1 MRAPLPV
8 LLLSVVDAA
17 PAAAQADSARRTTGQ
32 ASGAIELDSAVHA
45 DTLRRA
51 GFDMSRSPLEQKGFA
66 PIPIITEN
74 TVCYGGSA
82 WR

>member
-17 PAAAQADSARRTTGQ
+17 PAAAQSDSDRRTTGQ
-32 ASGAIELDSAVHA
+32 ASGAIELGNAVHA
-45 DTLRRA
+45 HMLRRA
-51 GFDMSRSPLEQKGFA
+51 GFYMSRSLLEQKGFA
-66 PIPIITEN
+66 TIPIITEN